1 MNSPDL
7 HSKDELDGLVREA
20 LRAWVGSQEP
30 SERVWT
36 RIRQDLAAPSQVPP
50 RRFRA
55 GWLPLAAQFV
65 LTLLLAML
73 GVAGLQTAQLSPTM
87 APVTDLPHYMTNMT
101 ADDQNLSI
109 SRAIGVPVEP
119 DVDALKAFARPAR
132 QANAARLP
140 SRLSETALLERRLLR
155 GEPASPFPRP
165 AQERMVVFSTPPEE

>member
-1 MNSPDL
+1 MNSPDP

-30 SERVWT
+30 PERVWT
-36 RIRQDLAAPSQVPP
+36 RIRQDLAPGQVPP

-55 GWLPLAAQFV
+55 RWLSLAAQSV
-65 LTLLLAML
+65 LTLLLATL
-73 GVAGLQTAQLSPTM
+73 GVAGLQTAQLSPTIV
-87 APVTDLPHYMTNMT
+87 PVTDLPRYVTDIT
-101 ADDQNLSI
+101 ADDQDPTV

-119 DVDALKAFARPAR
+119 DVDALKAFTRPAR
-132 QANAARLP
+132 QANVRLP

-165 AQERMVVFSTPPEE
+165 AQERIVVFSLPPEE

>member
-1 MNSPDL
+1 MNSPDP

-36 RIRQDLAAPSQVPP
+36 RIRQDLAPGQVPP

-55 GWLPLAAQFV
+55 RWLSLAAQAV
-65 LTLLLAML
+65 LTLLLVML
-73 GVAGLQTAQLSPTM
+73 GVAGLQTAQLSPTIV
-87 APVTDLPHYMTNMT
+87 PVTDLPRYVTDIT
-101 ADDQNLSI
+101 ADDQDPTV

-119 DVDALKAFARPAR
+119 DVDALKAFTRPAR
-132 QANAARLP
+132 QANVRLS

-165 AQERMVVFSTPPEE
+165 AQEERMVVFSMPPEE